1 MTEVSLMRE
10 QNRKIP
16 WRPWRWL
23 ITFIG
28 VSVPRRLRADWRR
41 EWEAELHCHETQ
53 LAQWDKLTWRTKL
66 DLLWHGLGALMD
78 ALWMQPR
85 RLEDEMIQDLRYG
98 WRMLRKRKGFTAA
111 AVLSLALGIGAN
123 TAIFSVVDSI
133 LLRPLPYP
141 DAERLVKMSATNITQ
156 KQQWEGWNRA
166 GVSLADFREWQGES
180 RSFEEM
186 ALYSSGS
193 GYRLTEAG
201 GQKYL
206 IGSRVSLN
214 FFSLLG
220 ARVALG
226 RTFQPEDEKPE
237 SERVVVLSHAYWVE
251 RYQADPNVLGQKL
264 VLNEQPYTIVGV
276 LPAGFRDYFS
286 HYSDSNRERWAPL
299 RVYAPTPVQAWL
311 PINVTHE
318 AATWHGWGGN
328 RHGSYQVLARLKP
341 GVTLEQ
347 AQVEMSGIAGQMETR
362 YPESN
367 KNLGAAVFNLHEE
380 VTGSSRRKMLLLLVT
395 FSLVLLIACANVA
408 SLLLARGI
416 ERAKEMAIRTTLGAG
431 RLRVLRQLLTECL
444 LLAGLG
450 GAVGTLLAVGMVAGI
465 RPLIPADIPRSDA
478 VTLDY
483 RALLFTAGLTLLTT
497 LLFGLLPVWQTAKL
511 NLTEELKEAGRT
523 ATESRRSRWWRHA
536 LVVSQV
542 ALTMILLVGAG
553 LMTRSFLRIY
563 RAELG
568 YDTQRLARMR
578 VPPPYAFEQER
589 AVARARRLLPNEED
603 AEEWKRYWNPL
614 LEQARNIPGI
624 EDAAFTAGVPPEFEG
639 TRAHMSIPG
648 HAPTDTRFGN
658 IVGGEVVG
666 LEYFRLLKLNLLQGR
681 YFTIEDRAD
690 THAVMIVNESFVR
703 KYFLN
708 QSPIGQTIKFQPKSE
723 YEQPV
728 TIVGVVADTRLR
740 LDRPIEP
747 LYYRPVAQMPLRG
760 LTLLIR
766 TSGDP
771 VQPFDA
777 LSKLVRAMNPHRP
790 TDKPVTLDEVWTG
803 YTIKPRFYL
812 AMLGSLAAL
821 ALLLSA
827 IGIYGVFFL
836 SVSQRT
842 HEIGIRRALG
852 AQDQDV
858 LKLVLRQGVLLALTG
873 QAAGMIGALALTR
886 FVSGWL
892 FEVSATD
899 PLTFI
904 AVAGLLTLVVL
915 LACYAP
921 ARRAVRVDPLVSLR
935 G

>member
-1 MTEVSLMRE
+1 MSEE
-10 QNRKIP
+10 NRKVT
-16 WRPWRWL
+16 WRPWLWL

-28 VSVPRRLRADWRR
+28 VSVPCRLRADWRQ
-41 EWEAELHCHETQ
+41 EWEAELRCHETQ

-66 DLLWHGLGALMD
+66 DLLWHSLGALMD

-111 AVLSLALGIGAN
+111 AVLSLALGIGVN

-141 DAERLVKMSATNITQ
+141 GAERLVKMSATNISQ

-186 ALYSSGS
+186 ALYSSG
-193 GYRLTEAG
+193 GAYRLTEAD
-201 GQKYL
+201 GQKNL

-214 FFSLLG
+214 FFSFLG
-220 ARVALG
+220 AQAALG
-226 RTFQPEDEKPE
+226 RTFQPDDQRPE
-237 SERVVVLSHAYWVE
+237 SERVLVLSHAYWVE
-251 RYQADPNVLGQKL
+251 RYKADPNVLGQKL
-264 VLNEQPYTIVGV
+264 VLNEQPHTIVGV
-276 LPAGFRDYFS
+276 LAAGFRDYFS
-286 HYSDSNRERWAPL
+286 YSSDSNRERWAPL

-318 AATWHGWGGN
+318 AVTWHGWGGN
-328 RHGSYQVLARLKP
+328 RQGSYRVLARLKP
-341 GVTLEQ
+341 GVTMEQ
-347 AQVEMSGIAGQMETR
+347 AQTEMSAIAGRMEQR

-395 FSLVLLIACANVA
+395 FSMVLLIACANVA

-450 GAVGTLLAVGMVAGI
+450 GAIATLLAVGMVAGI
-465 RPLIPADIPRSDA
+465 RPLIPSDIPRSDA

-483 RALLFTAGLTLLTT
+483 RTLLFTAGLTVLTT

-511 NLTEELKEAGRT
+511 NLTEELKDAGRS

-563 RAELG
+563 RAEIG
-568 YDTQRLARMR
+568 YSTHNLARLH
-578 VPPPYAFEQER
+578 VPPPYAFEPGR
-589 AVARARRLLPNEED
+589 AVERARRVVPNEED
-603 AEEWKRYWNPL
+603 IEEWTRYWNPL
-614 LEQARNIPGI
+614 LEGARKLPGI
-624 EDAAFTAGVPPEFEG
+624 ENAAFTTGSPLEG
-639 TRAHMSIPG
+639 TGTMTHMSIPG
-648 HAPTDTRFGN
+648 YASADPKRPLIGN
-658 IVGGEVVG
+658 GEVVSPD
-666 LEYFRLLKLNLLQGR
+666 YFQVLNLNLLQGR
-681 YFTIEDRAD
+681 LFTADDRSDAQS
-690 THAVMIVNESFVR
+690 VIIVNESFAR
-703 KYFLN
+703 TYFPG
-708 QSPIGQTIKFQPKSE
+708 QSAAGQTIKFHPSSKFDQS
-723 YEQPV
+723 V
-728 TIVGVVADTRLR
+728 TIVGVVADTRVR
-740 LDRPIEP
+740 LDRQIEP
-747 LYYRPVAQMPLRG
+747 HYYQPVAQMPLRG
-760 LTLLIR
+760 LNLLIR

-771 VQPFDA
+771 AQPFDA
-777 LSKLVRAMNPHRP
+777 LSKLVRAMNPYRP
-790 TDKPVTLDEVWTG
+790 IEKPAKLDEVRAG

-812 AMLGSLAAL
+812 ALLGSLAGL
-821 ALLLSA
+821 ALLLSV

-852 AQDQDV
+852 AQDRDV
-858 LKLVLRQGVLLALTG
+858 LKLVLKQGMLLSLMG
-873 QAAGMIGALALTR
+873 QAAGLIGALALTR

-899 PLTFI
+899 PVTFI

-935 G
+935 HE